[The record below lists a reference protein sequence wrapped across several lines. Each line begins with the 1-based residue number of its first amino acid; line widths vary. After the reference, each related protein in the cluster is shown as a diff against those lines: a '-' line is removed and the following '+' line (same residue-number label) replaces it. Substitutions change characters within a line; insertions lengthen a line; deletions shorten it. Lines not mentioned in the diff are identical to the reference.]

1 MSDYGPMLPSGEG
14 ARPTRA
20 ACWIVLLVG
29 SLLLACAG
37 GAHAALRLTRL
48 GTFTSPVHVASAP
61 GDADRIF
68 VVEQAGRVRLIHDGQ
83 TSLFLDVSDV
93 VRGFGP
99 PDNAGNE

>member
-1 MSDYGPMLPSGEG
+1 M
-14 ARPTRA
+14 
-20 ACWIVLLVG
+20 
-29 SLLLACAG
+29 
-37 GAHAALRLTRL
+37 
-48 GTFTSPVHVASAP
+48 HVASAP

-99 PDNAGNE
+99 PDIVDFDSGLNKAGYHLRDALGDDAENPRFIETLTQRRYRFLAQVETDAVEPLSPPPTV